1 MRGNREVDPVP
12 WTHSYL
18 RTDFVEAC
26 GDGFCWCVT
35 SKHMTL
41 QNPRVFVS
49 CHISK
54 IPVQRQFARILGKG
68 TFSQHALQ
76 LRLLTELIASMPAV
90 NGGCRLNTKTKTP
103 TATDS
108 RSRGQWLLGTCCY
121 VTWYCPLNLALELWD
136 RDQPRVHTEF

>member
-1 MRGNREVDPVP
+1 MSQAALLPFCSVSEGKQGGRPCALDP
-12 WTHSYL
+12 SYL
-18 RTDFVEAC
+18 GTDFVETC

-49 CHISK
+49 CYISK

-68 TFSQHALQ
+68 AFSQHALL
-76 LRLLTELIASMPAV
+76 LRRLTELIASMPAV
-90 NGGCRLNTKTKTP
+90 NCRCRLKTETRTP

-108 RSRGQWLLGTCCY
+108 RGRGQWLLGT
-121 VTWYCPLNLALELWD
+121 VSSKPSS
-136 RDQPRVHTEF
+136 